1 MLHGLLI
8 RKPHLDRI
16 LAGEKTWEIRG
27 SATSRRGP
35 IALIQSGSGT
45 VVGTCELVDCVG
57 PLTLEQLNANSA
69 RAGLGQVSRLFYR
82 RTFAWV
88 LRGARRLAEPV
99 PYVHPAGAV
108 IWVRLAPEVEVHVM
122 EQLDVHR
129 GT

>member
-16 LAGEKTWEIRG
+16 LAGEKRWEIRG
-27 SATSRRGP
+27 SATSRRGL

-69 RAGLGQVSRLFYR
+69 LAGLGQVHRLFYR

-88 LRGARRLAEPV
+88 LRHARRLAEPV
-99 PYVHPAGAV
+99 PYVHPTGAV
-108 IWVRLAPEVEVHVM
+108 IWVRLAPEVDERVRA
-122 EQLDVHR
+122 QL
-129 GT
+129 G